1 MNKLILF
8 VRLRYTVA
16 EHSGEILSHGS
27 VMDRHFVLFI
37 MLFLIINSTYFIV
50 RGAPGPR
57 GVNVP

>member
-1 MNKLILF
+1 M
-8 VRLRYTVA
+8 YVA
-16 EHSGEILSHGS
+16 SQMLEDNTD

-50 RGAPGPR
+50 RGAAGPR

>member
-1 MNKLILF
+1 M
-8 VRLRYTVA
+8 
-16 EHSGEILSHGS
+16 EEIGQEEVETAMHID

-57 GVNVP
+57 GLNVP